1 MNAPANSPSA
11 LPDLKLNYVEA
22 GVDSMRHGKS
32 FWDLLMGFGQANRL
46 RIIAL

>member
-22 GVDSMRHGKS
+22 GVDSMRHGKL
-32 FWDLLMGFGQANRL
+32 WDLLMGFGQANRL
-46 RIIAL
+46 RIIAI